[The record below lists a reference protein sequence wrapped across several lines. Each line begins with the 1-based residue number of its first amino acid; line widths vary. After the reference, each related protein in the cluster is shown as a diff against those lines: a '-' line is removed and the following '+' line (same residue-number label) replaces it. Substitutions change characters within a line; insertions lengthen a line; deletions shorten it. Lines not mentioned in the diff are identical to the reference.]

1 MQSTHPAWPHHHQGT
16 RTHRRHAPGPLRS
29 GTERSSLPLSHFL
42 DPGFLAR
49 TQSGLLQS
57 FQEYNKSEFVQNELH
72 QWLELP
78 KVVLQAHEEVCQC
91 SVRELGEGK
100 HVCCTYAL

>member
-1 MQSTHPAWPHHHQGT
+1 
-16 RTHRRHAPGPLRS
+16 
-29 GTERSSLPLSHFL
+29 
-42 DPGFLAR
+42 
-49 TQSGLLQS
+49 
-57 FQEYNKSEFVQNELH
+57 VQNELH